1 MIKRCLDLSI
11 LFYWPG
17 QEIDAREHYQTLSEF
32 RIQQYLTDMSK
43 QNMKYQWIEVTVL
56 VMHDHESEGCQVY
69 PWTMPPRKHCGGK
82 KLADVWSSW
91 PTAAWSRVWW
101 WTWCHTGQSWFLEF
115 VVKHI
120 LQAGA
125 IFTFLGIK
133 YKIHLPVKSSVFIS
147 LLQAIVS
154 ISYPYILILVVRLSV
169 RCPLTPKSFIFAFAF
184 AFAFAFLSPS
194 YL

>member
-1 MIKRCLDLSI
+1 MCVLSFYMWVLCKDMLTIEIENLCILRHNRKIDLLI

-17 QEIDAREHYQTLSEF
+17 QEIDARENYQTLSEF

-43 QNMKYQWIEVTVL
+43 QNMKYKWIEVTVL

-101 WTWCHTGQSWFLEF
+101 WTWCHTGQFWFLEF
-115 VVKHI
+115 VVKTY
-120 LQAGA
+120 
-125 IFTFLGIK
+125 FTGRCH
-133 YKIHLPVKSSVFIS
+133 IHLSWNKI
-147 LLQAIVS
+147 
-154 ISYPYILILVVRLSV
+154 
-169 RCPLTPKSFIFAFAF
+169 
-184 AFAFAFLSPS
+184 
-194 YL
+194 